1 VIGAFVYLQAFVCLG
16 LCHRVLFFFRGS
28 LKLGALTHILGSIC
42 FDILPLLILLFVFVL
57 AFCASSYILLI
68 HELGEEAY
76 PEWHNFFDALTVML
90 NIGLYTYYNSAVYS
104 PERRVLVVIYQ
115 LYMILVQVILLNM
128 LIAIMGES
136 HHRVSEQSELVAL
149 SGRAKLILEY
159 ETDEMA
165 RITKRSKRWF
175 DVVRR
180 LKAHDDGMDR
190 MQRVCPKWLHVL
202 RPAEHQRGEEGV
214 GAEELKQLKELRR
227 QMSAMGESLGARQ
240 QKVLDAVSKRDV
252 QEERQRMMQAMR
264 VELSQMREDIAG
276 DIKAAVAKQLS

>member
-1 VIGAFVYLQAFVCLG
+1 
-16 LCHRVLFFFRGS
+16 
-28 LKLGALTHILGSIC
+28 
-42 FDILPLLILLFVFVL
+42 
-57 AFCASSYILLI
+57 
-68 HELGEEAY
+68 
-76 PEWHNFFDALTVML
+76 
-90 NIGLYTYYNSAVYS
+90 
-104 PERRVLVVIYQ
+104 
-115 LYMILVQVILLNM
+115 
-128 LIAIMGES
+128 MGES